1 MGDFFQVMSVEF
13 FYVGNIFDAV
23 KAGIIGLHAE
33 NFIVLFAGVYHL
45 EQANR
50 PYSENTPGKKRVAS
64 QNQRIGRVA
73 VFGFGF
79 RNESVVSG

>member
-1 MGDFFQVMSVEF
+1 MSVEF

-45 EQANR
+45 EQANSALLGEHTR
-50 PYSENTPGKKRVAS
+50 KSGSFPKISAS
-64 QNQRIGRVA
+64 TGSPSSA
-73 VFGFGF
+73 L
-79 RNESVVSG
+79 VSGMNP